1 MILPVEWKT
10 GLQLLPKEDI
20 INIHEASLHILEH
33 TGMVMPL
40 GKKRLNGLSDFG
52 LKVDHKTNTVRFPPH
67 IVENALQHAPESYT
81 LHARN
86 PENNLSLDGHHGY
99 LCLDGTGL
107 KVRDLD
113 SGLIRKSTY
122 NDLADAARVADFLPQ
137 ISFLWPCV
145 SAQDRPTATQPLYEL
160 QALMNNSEKHIQAMT
175 AANPLTAKG
184 TVEMA
189 AAVAGGKASLKKK
202 PIISNFQS
210 TISPLTCSANGM
222 EAALIFAEAGVP
234 VGFVTMQIG
243 CATAPATIA
252 GNIALGNAETL
263 AGITFLQLFYPGT
276 PCFYGSY
283 ATMMD
288 LKTGGMTG
296 GNPEDFLLQAAAIQ
310 LARHYKLPI
319 TIGTFGTG
327 AVSDD
332 WRSGVENAIS
342 CAVSLFARGDMICGA
357 GLLDGAT
364 IFSFEQLIKDCEIY
378 DILRNVSQGMAVT
391 PETLALDDIHH
402 VGPQNH
408 FMVNDH
414 TLKHMHDIWQ
424 PTVKGCH
431 SAGVTT
437 VKGGSHSDMAA
448 AEKAREILKSHFPDP
463 PDNVE
468 LLKEILDTYDRLADE
483 GAGGSSKML

>member
-10 GLQLLPKEDI
+10 GLRLLPEEDLVK
-20 INIHEASLHILEH
+20 IHEASLHILEQ
-33 TGMVMPL
+33 TGLVMPL
-40 GKKRLNGLSDFG
+40 GKKRLRELADFG
-52 LKVDHKTNTVRFPPH
+52 LKVDPRTDIVRFPPT
-67 IVENALQHAPESYT
+67 IVENALRHAPESYM

-86 PENNLSLDGHHGY
+86 PEHSFTLDGHHGY

-107 KVRDLD
+107 KVRDLG
-113 SGLIRKSTY
+113 SGQIRNSTY
-122 NDLADAARVADFLPQ
+122 NDLADAARLADFLPQ

-145 SAQDRPTATQPLYEL
+145 STQDRPSATQPLYEL
-160 QALMNNSEKHIQAMT
+160 MALLTHSGKHIQAMT
-175 AANPLTAKG
+175 AADPLTARG

-189 AAVAGGKASLKKK
+189 AAVAGGRASLKKQ

-210 TISPLTCSANGM
+210 TISPLTCSAKGM
-222 EAALIFAEAGVP
+222 EAALVFAEAGVP

-243 CATAPATIA
+243 CATAPATMA
-252 GNIALGNAETL
+252 GNIALGNAEIL

-276 PCFYGSY
+276 PSFYGSY

-310 LARHYKLPI
+310 MAKHYRLPI

-327 AVSDD
+327 ATKGG

-342 CAVSLFARGDMICGA
+342 CAISLFAGGDMLCGA
-357 GLLDGAT
+357 GLLEGAT

-378 DILRNVSQGMAVT
+378 DMLRTVSRGMTVST
-391 PETLALDDIHH
+391 ETLALDEIHRI
-402 VGPQNH
+402 GPQNH
-408 FMVNDH
+408 YMLSDH
-414 TLKHMHDIWQ
+414 TLKHMHDLWQ
-424 PTVKGCH
+424 PAVKGRH
-431 SAGVTT
+431 AAGETSGTGV
-437 VKGGSHSDMAA
+437 SDSEATA
-448 AEKAREILKSHFPDP
+448 AEKAAAILESHFPDP

-468 LLKEILDTYDRLADE
+468 VLQEILDAYDRLAAE
-483 GAGGSSKML
+483 T

>member
-1 MILPVEWKT
+1 MIQSVEWKT
-10 GLQLLPKEDI
+10 DLRLLPKEDLI
-20 INIHEASLHILEH
+20 KIHEASLQILEH
-33 TGMVMPL
+33 TGMAMPL
-40 GKKRLNGLSDFG
+40 GKNRLNDLSDFG
-52 LKVDHKTNTVRFPPH
+52 LTVDRKTNIVRFPRD
-67 IVENALQHAPESYT
+67 IVENALQRTPDSYM

-86 PENNLSLDGHHGY
+86 PEHNLSLDGQHGY

-107 KVRDLD
+107 KVRNLD
-113 SGLIRKSTY
+113 SGLIRNSTY

-160 QALMNNSEKHIQAMT
+160 QALMNNSGKHIQAMT
-175 AANPLTAKG
+175 AVNPLTAKG

-189 AAVAGGKASLKKK
+189 AAVAGGKAVLKKQ

-210 TISPLTCSANGM
+210 LISPLTCSANGM
-222 EAALIFAEAGVP
+222 EAALVFAEAGVP

-243 CATAPATIA
+243 CATAPATMA
-252 GNIALGNAETL
+252 GNIALGNAEIL

-327 AVSDD
+327 ATVRDD
-332 WRSGVENAIS
+332 WRRGVENAIS
-342 CAVSLFARGDMICGA
+342 GAVSLFARGDMICGA
-357 GLLDGAT
+357 GLLEGAT
-364 IFSFEQLIKDCEIY
+364 IFSYEQLIKDCEIY
-378 DILRNVSQGMAVT
+378 DILRVVSGGISVT

-402 VGPQNH
+402 IGPQNH
-408 FMVNDH
+408 YMVSDH
-414 TLKHMHDIWQ
+414 TLKHMHEIWQ
-424 PTVKGCH
+424 PTVKGRPAVNTP
-431 SAGVTT
+431 SYPGV
-437 VKGGSHSDMAA
+437 SESDATA
-448 AEKAREILKSHFPDP
+448 AEKARHILKNHIPAPLENADQ
-463 PDNVE
+463 VQ
-468 LLKEILDTYDRLADE
+468 EILDAYDRLAAE
-483 GAGGSSKML
+483 T